1 MSASLIAGYGL
12 LSPLGN
18 HPEEILGRMLQGERA
33 VQDIEG
39 FDASGLDFPKGG
51 ELKGYKPITYLGK
64 KGLRQLDRTGKLAAS
79 AANLTLEAT
88 GLDAEF
94 REANEIALVLGTNF
108 CSAGT
113 IAAFDQRGLEQ
124 GPGAVSPLDF
134 ANTVINAA
142 AGQVAIR
149 YQLRGT
155 NTTTTGGGC
164 AGLKAL
170 GYGHE
175 LVTGEREQWVLAGGA
190 EELTEVVCTA
200 YDKSP
205 YMGENGL
212 FLSEG
217 AAFVLL
223 TPQALEDQPVSGRIL
238 DHASRTFYST
248 GDVDM
253 AASAVE
259 SFLRHNGLQ
268 PDDVGLICLSAA
280 GHTPVDTMEQE
291 VLNRLFSPET
301 ARFQPKYWLGEGL
314 GVSGPLQL
322 LLSLEVLKQGRMPRI
337 DADPLPI
344 ESASKIVLLMG
355 LNPDGLFD
363 MLLASEDT
371 DAA

>member
-18 HPEEILGRMLQGERA
+18 HPEEILERMLRGERA
-33 VQDIEG
+33 VQVIEG
-39 FDASGLDFPKGG
+39 FDTGGLDFPKGG
-51 ELKGYKPITYLGK
+51 ELKEFKPVTYLGK

-79 AANLTLEAT
+79 AANLALEAT

-94 REANEIALVLGTNF
+94 RQANEIALVLGTNF

-155 NTTTTGGGC
+155 NSTTAGGCC

-175 LVTGEREQWVLAGGA
+175 LVTEGREQWVLAGGA

-205 YMGENGL
+205 YMGENGF

-217 AAFVLL
+217 AAFVVL
-223 TPQALEDQPVSGRIL
+223 TPQAPEDKPALGRVL
-238 DHASRTFYST
+238 DHAPHAFYST

-253 AASAVE
+253 AASAIE
-259 SFLRHNGLQ
+259 SCFGRNGRQ

-280 GHTPVDTMEQE
+280 GYTPVDTLEQQA
-291 VLNRLFSPET
+291 LDRLFGPET
-301 ARFQPKYWLGEGL
+301 ARFQPKHWLGEGL

-344 ESASKIVLLMG
+344 EPASKTVLLMG
-355 LNPDGLFD
+355 LNTDGLFD
-363 MLLASEDT
+363 MLLVSGDT
-371 DAA
+371 DAD

>member
-1 MSASLIAGYGL
+1 MNGSLITGYGL

-18 HPEEILGRMLQGERA
+18 HPEEILGRMLQGECA
-33 VQDIEG
+33 MHDIEG
-39 FDASGLDFPKGG
+39 FDAGGLGFQKGG
-51 ELKGYKPITYLGK
+51 ELKQYKPITYLGK

-79 AANLTLEAT
+79 AVALALESS
-88 GLDAEF
+88 GLDAQF

-149 YQLRGT
+149 YRLRGT
-155 NTTTTGGGC
+155 NSTTAGGCC

-175 LVTGEREQWVLAGGA
+175 LVAGKREQWALAGGA
-190 EELTEVVCTA
+190 EELAEVVYTA

-205 YMGENGL
+205 YMGKDGF

-223 TPQALEDQPVSGRIL
+223 TPRAQENQPVLGQIL
-238 DHASRTFYST
+238 DHASRAFYSDA
-248 GDVDM
+248 DVDL

-259 SFLRHNGLQ
+259 SFLRDNGLQ
-268 PDDVGLICLSAA
+268 PGDIGLVCLSAA
-280 GHTPVDTMEQE
+280 GYTPVDTMEQE
-291 VLNRLFSPET
+291 ILNRLFSPGT
-301 ARFQPKYWLGEGL
+301 TCFQPKYWLGEGL

-322 LLSLEVLKQGRMPRI
+322 LLSLEVLKQGLMPRP
-337 DADPLPI
+337 DADPLAL
-344 ESASKIVLLMG
+344 ESTSKIILLMG

-363 MLLASEDT
+363 MLLASADT
-371 DAA
+371 DDA